1 MMTPNVTLDVKGN
14 FSFKKVMVVITPIE
28 VIAARSRD
36 ARKSPALPQV
46 DRELSHPCVIYE
58 S

>member
-36 ARKSPALPQV
+36 ARKSPAFLKLTENFLIPA
-46 DRELSHPCVIYE
+46 
-58 S
+58 